1 MLSTFKSCDGDTSMS
16 CDIEGEGVDKD
27 GRAMTPVA
35 AATVT
40 TKLASA
46 AILFF
51 FSTRSK
57 HLNVSVS
64 ADEAGMH
71 TATLTPA
78 IYARCWCG
86 GRDLNLGAG
95 PSDAATHRWC
105 HLWPPASSDPR
116 HNLRGCCVLP
126 GKPKSPAFHSPPGA
140 KVHY

>member
-16 CDIEGEGVDKD
+16 CDNEGEGVDKD

-35 AATVT
+35 IVIIT
-40 TKLASA
+40 TRLASA
-46 AILFF
+46 AILLS

-57 HLNVSVS
+57 HPNAPVS

-95 PSDAATHRWC
+95 PSNAATHRWC
-105 HLWPPASSDPR
+105 QLWPLASSDPR
-116 HNLRGCCVLP
+116 NKLLGRCSHVLAWEAHVTW
-126 GKPKSPAFHSPPGA
+126 SH
-140 KVHY
+140 